1 MKNTNTCCFEKHE
14 YLEILDC
21 PVYYLSTSIRCDWFP
36 CQAKWE
42 LYQMGTL
49 PYKINGN
56 PTGKEGI
63 LRAASSDA
71 ARCYILE
78 SLKSVLVN

>member
-1 MKNTNTCCFEKHE
+1 MSGAFEKHE
-14 YLEILDC
+14 YLDILDC

-49 PYKINGN
+49 PAK
-56 PTGKEGI
+56 KEYYGLHLLTQPVVMFKDSYEEARFI
-63 LRAASSDA
+63 L
-71 ARCYILE
+71 Y
-78 SLKSVLVN
+78 

>member
-1 MKNTNTCCFEKHE
+1 MSGALEKHE
-14 YLEILDC
+14 YLDILDC

-49 PYKINGN
+49 PYKINGLTQ
-56 PTGKEGI
+56 PVVMFKDYYEEARFI
-63 LRAASSDA
+63 L
-71 ARCYILE
+71 Y
-78 SLKSVLVN
+78 

>member
-1 MKNTNTCCFEKHE
+1 MSGALGALEKHE
-14 YLEILDC
+14 YLDILDC

-49 PYKINGN
+49 PYKING
-56 PTGKEGI
+56 I
-63 LRAASSDA
+63 LG
-71 ARCYILE
+71 

>member
-1 MKNTNTCCFEKHE
+1 MSMSGALEKHE
-14 YLEILDC
+14 YLDILDC

-49 PYKINGN
+49 PYKINGSFIRWE
-56 PTGKEGI
+56 PYHIK
-63 LRAASSDA
+63 
-71 ARCYILE
+71 
-78 SLKSVLVN
+78 

>member
-1 MKNTNTCCFEKHE
+1 MSGALEKHE
-14 YLEILDC
+14 YLDILDF

-49 PYKINGN
+49 PYKING
-56 PTGKEGI
+56 KEYYGLHLLTQPVVMFKDYYEEARFI
-63 LRAASSDA
+63 L
-71 ARCYILE
+71 Y
-78 SLKSVLVN
+78 

>member
-1 MKNTNTCCFEKHE
+1 MSGALEKHE
-14 YLEILDC
+14 YLDILDC

-42 LYQMGTL
+42 LYQMGAL

-56 PTGKEGI
+56 YKRREPYRQRRNITGCI
-63 LRAASSDA
+63 F
-71 ARCYILE
+71 
-78 SLKSVLVN
+78 